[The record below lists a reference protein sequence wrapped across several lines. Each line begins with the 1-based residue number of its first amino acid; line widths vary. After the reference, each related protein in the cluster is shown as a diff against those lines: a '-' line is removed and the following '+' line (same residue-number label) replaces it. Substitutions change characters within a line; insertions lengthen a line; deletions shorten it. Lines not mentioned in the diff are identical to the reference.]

1 MVVESITRLDHV
13 LGMLEKRASTE
24 FHGAMHPISVRL
36 PIITAATIDA
46 FAKHSGHSKN
56 RIIIELL
63 ELAIEEVT
71 SQIGD
76 EDGENITRLRARI
89 LGDMVG
95 PADHPTSFSQATA
108 ED

>member
-1 MVVESITRLDHV
+1 MITETITRLDHV
-13 LGMLEKRASTE
+13 LGMLEKRATTE
-24 FHGAMHPISVRL
+24 FQGAMHPVSVRL

-46 FAKHSGHSKN
+46 FSKHSGQSKN

-71 SQIGD
+71 SQIGN
-76 EDGENITRLRARI
+76 EDGDIITKLRGKI
-89 LGDMVG
+89 LRDMVG
-95 PADHPTSFSQATA
+95 AEEALNSFSQATA